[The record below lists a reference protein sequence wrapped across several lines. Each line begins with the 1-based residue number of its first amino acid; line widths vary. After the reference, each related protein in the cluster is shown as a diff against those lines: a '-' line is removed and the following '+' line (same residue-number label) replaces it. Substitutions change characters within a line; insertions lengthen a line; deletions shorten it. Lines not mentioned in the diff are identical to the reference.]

1 MRPDRRP
8 VLLLGALLA
17 FGIAVV
23 LAVAIDRVHGHSTGR
38 TTSVPANTLYQ
49 AGSLAKLPLG
59 RRIVVAD
66 YNGLAA
72 VGTNYTLSILGYN
85 ARWLQYGTMGV
96 EQGRQAHRAVHGP
109 PGRPERPS
117 GRRCAVVRTV
127 AAAAT
132 SGAALHHA

>member
-1 MRPDRRP
+1 MGRGSSDMRPDRRP

-66 YNGLAA
+66 YNGQAA

-85 ARWLQYGTMGV
+85 ARWLQYGTMGWSRDDKLIAPCMGLPAD
-96 EQGRQAHRAVHGP
+96 QKDYP
-109 PGRPERPS
+109 
-117 GRRCAVVRTV
+117 VVV
-127 AAAAT
+127 AR
-132 SGAALHHA
+132 

>member
-1 MRPDRRP
+1 MGRGSSDMRPDRRP

-49 AGSLAKLPLG
+49 AGSLDKLPLG

-85 ARWLQYGTMGV
+85 ARWLQYGTMGWSRDDKLTAPFKGLPAD
-96 EQGRQAHRAVHGP
+96 QKDYP
-109 PGRPERPS
+109 
-117 GRRCAVVRTV
+117 VVV
-127 AAAAT
+127 AR
-132 SGAALHHA
+132 

>member
-1 MRPDRRP
+1 VGRGSSDMRPDRRP

-49 AGSLAKLPLG
+49 AGSLDKLPLG

-85 ARWLQYGTMGV
+85 ARWLQYGTMGWSRGDKLIAPFKGLPV
-96 EQGRQAHRAVHGP
+96 DRKDYP
-109 PGRPERPS
+109 
-117 GRRCAVVRTV
+117 VVV
-127 AAAAT
+127 AR
-132 SGAALHHA
+132 